1 MQTLRRYGFRTAGY
15 SRWSL
20 ADAFASI
27 AGAGYQ
33 GVEVCLEHAEAR
45 PESLTADGA
54 RELAR
59 QAAGAG
65 LEVASASFHADFEPP
80 LERLANQARAVQL
93 TRHLGTNVLIL
104 NASRLDEA
112 DPQGQWDGF
121 ARHLEQLLVLA
132 QAEGVSLALEPEP
145 GHFLHSTADA
155 LRLMEQLAHPC
166 LGVNL
171 DVGHAYLTDPD
182 VARSITDLGRG
193 LLHTHV
199 EGMPAGV
206 HKHLLPGQGDL
217 DLAAV
222 LAALDAAGYAGYL
235 TVDLFDI
242 AQDPEGAARG
252 ARAGLQS
259 LGSG

>member
-1 MQTLRRYGFRTAGY
+1 MHTGTRYGFRTAGY
-15 SRWSL
+15 SRWSFQ
-20 ADAFASI
+20 DAFASI
-27 AGAGYQ
+27 ARSGYQ

-45 PESLTADGA
+45 PESLTAQGA

-59 QAAGAG
+59 MAADAG
-65 LEVASASFHADFEPP
+65 LQVASVSFHADFEPAA
-80 LERLANQARAVQL
+80 ERLGNQARAVQL
-93 TRHLGTNVLIL
+93 TRHFGTDVLIL
-104 NASRLDEA
+104 NAARLDEA
-112 DPQGQWDGF
+112 DPRGQWNAF

-132 QAEGVSLALEPEP
+132 QAEGVTLALEPEP

-155 LRLMEQLAHPC
+155 LRLLDQLAHPR

-171 DVGHAYLTDPD
+171 DVGHAYLTDAD
-182 VARSITDLGRG
+182 VAQSIADLGSR
-193 LLHTHV
+193 LVHTHV

-206 HKHLLPGQGDL
+206 HKHLPPGQGDL

-222 LAALDAAGYAGYL
+222 FRALDAADYAGFL

-242 AQDPEGAARG
+242 AEDPEGAACE

-259 LGSG
+259 LGDG